1 MRSQL
6 ILMFAAVVVAVIVLL
21 SSRFVRTVFKE
32 AILRPRNHCDIEVQG
47 DKVSVK
53 RTPRPTETGGPGRHD
68 A

>member
-6 ILMFAAVVVAVIVLL
+6 ILMFAAVAVAVIVLL
-21 SSRFVRTVFKE
+21 SSRFVRTVSKE
-32 AILRPRNHCDIEVQG
+32 AILRPRHHCDIEVQG

-53 RTPRPTETGGPGRHD
+53 TTPGPAEIGGPRHD